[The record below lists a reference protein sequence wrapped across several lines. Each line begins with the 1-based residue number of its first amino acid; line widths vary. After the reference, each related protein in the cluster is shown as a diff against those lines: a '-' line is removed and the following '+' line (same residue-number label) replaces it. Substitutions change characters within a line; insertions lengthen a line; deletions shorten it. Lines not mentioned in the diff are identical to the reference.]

1 MKITFVLPDAN
12 MLGGTR
18 VIAIYAERLQRRGH
32 DLCVVSTPRKP
43 MALRGRVKRLLTG
56 EGRKVSTAPGPSH
69 LDGLAIEHRVL
80 DRWRGVTNADV
91 PDADVV
97 MATWWETA
105 RPVAELSPSKGAK
118 AYFVQ
123 DYGAHAGQ
131 PLDKVAETW
140 HLPLYKITISRWLE
154 GLMRKHIGA
163 EEEIAYVPNSVDREQ
178 FFAPPRGK
186 QGTPTVG
193 FIYSTRPQKGCA
205 AAMAA
210 LGIARK
216 SVPELRVVAFGHG
229 APSDELPLIDGV
241 TYLPNLAES
250 RLREVY
256 AQCDAWLFTSTLEGF
271 GLPILEAMACRTPV
285 IATPAG
291 AAPELLGGG
300 GGMLV
305 PPADAQ
311 AIADAIGRIAAMPPM
326 DWRKL
331 SDAAHQTATSYSW
344 DDATSGFELA
354 LVRVGERNAAMHGP
368 VTSGRRG

>member
-1 MKITFVLPDAN
+1 MKITFVLPNAN

-32 DLCVVSTPRKP
+32 QVCVVSTPRRP
-43 MALRGRVKRLLTG
+43 LALRGKVKRLLAG
-56 EGRKVSTAPGPSH
+56 AGWNAESAPGPSYF
-69 LDGLAIEHRVL
+69 DGMAIDHRVL
-80 DRWRGVTNADV
+80 DRWRAVTDQDV

-97 MATWWETA
+97 IATWWETA
-105 RPVAELSPSKGAK
+105 RPVAELSASKGAK

-140 HLPLYKITISRWLE
+140 RLPLHKITISRWLE
-154 GLMRKHIGA
+154 KLMREQIGA
-163 EEEIAYVPNSVDREQ
+163 EENIAYVPNSVDAEQ

-186 QGTPTVG
+186 QPATTIG
-193 FIYSTRPQKGCA
+193 FVYSTRIQKGCA
-205 AAMAA
+205 AAMQA
-210 LGIARK
+210 LEMARTR
-216 SVPELRVVAFGHG
+216 VPNLRIVAFGHG

-250 RLREVY
+250 RLRDVY

-291 AAPELLGGG
+291 AAPELVGAGGG
-300 GGMLV
+300 ILV
-305 PPADAQ
+305 PAGDVPALVA
-311 AIADAIGRIAAMPPM
+311 AMVRIADMNDAEWQKMSA
-326 DWRKL
+326 
-331 SDAAHQTATSYSW
+331 AAHHTATSYTW
-344 DDATSGFELA
+344 DDAAQRFEAELLRA
-354 LVRVGERNAAMHGP
+354 RDKVSSIRTACGMAR
-368 VTSGRRG
+368 